1 MSSQTLQ
8 EAAIGLRTTASRR
21 RHYRDNVRHVFRA
34 TADVYYRYWGQF
46 FHLAVF
52 EEGDDPRDLDA
63 AFTRTHERYFRAIS
77 GSTAGRILELACGGG
92 AFSQWMAERTSGD
105 VVGID
110 ISDAQLQR
118 ARRRLQHGPANLT
131 FVQHDIMGIAELDV
145 PPFDAA
151 VCLDAACYLPDRRRA
166 LRGIAERL
174 RSGARLLL
182 VDWCRSESVTALQQ
196 ELIFEPFYRAWGIPE
211 LETVGGYETAFRA
224 AGFQLLD
231 VDDLSG
237 RVMPNWQTSVRGCQ
251 HRARRAPDVHGILG
265 DARVDCGRAPRCA
278 ACQGSIPCRAS
289 DQGGCRYRIAALR
302 RLSVRT
308 TVSDGLQLKSVSRGR
323 SHS

>member
-92 AFSQWMAERTSGD
+92 AFSQWLAERTSGD

-118 ARRRLQHGPANLT
+118 ARRRLQHGPTNLT
-131 FVQHDIMGIAELDV
+131 FVQHDIMDIAELDV

-211 LETVGGYETAFRA
+211 LETVGGYEAALGA
-224 AGFQLLD
+224 AGFQLLE

-237 RVMPNWQTSVRGCQ
+237 RVMPNWQ
-251 HRARRAPDVHGILG
+251 RAYEAANIALAEPLTLTESLMMLGSTAVGHSAVQLVKDQYHAVLLIKAAADV
-265 DARVDCGRAPRCA
+265 
-278 ACQGSIPCRAS
+278 GSL
-289 DQGGCRYRIAALR
+289 RYVAFVCERP
-302 RLSVRT
+302 
-308 TVSDGLQLKSVSRGR
+308 
-323 SHS
+323 